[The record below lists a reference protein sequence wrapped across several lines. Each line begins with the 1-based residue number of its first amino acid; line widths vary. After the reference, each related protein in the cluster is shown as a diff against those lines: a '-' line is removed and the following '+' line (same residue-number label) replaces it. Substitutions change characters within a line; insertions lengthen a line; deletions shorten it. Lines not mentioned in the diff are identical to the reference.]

1 MYEYL
6 KGKITKQFAN
16 YIVVDVNG
24 VGYKVYTPN
33 PYKFT
38 LDEYMTVYIYSHV
51 REDEYSLYG
60 FHSESERDLF
70 LRLIDVKGL
79 GPKMGLTILATNSIN
94 GIIDAIDRENIL
106 YLKKIPKVGE
116 KLARQIILDLK
127 GKLNIQVSAEFTDNT
142 LDELIEVLEGL
153 GYKSKEI
160 KGIVSK
166 VDSSLS
172 IEDQVKEAL
181 KLLLK

>member
-6 KGKITKQFAN
+6 RGNITKQIAN

-24 VGYKVYTPN
+24 VGYRVYTPN
-33 PYKFT
+33 PYSFKDT
-38 LDEYMTVYIYSHV
+38 ENIKVYLYNHV
-51 REDEYSLYG
+51 REEENTLYG
-60 FHSESERDLF
+60 FKTEDERDLF

-79 GPKMGLTILATNSIN
+79 GPKMAITILASCSLN
-94 GIIDAIDRENIL
+94 GLVDAIDRENIL

-127 GKLNIQVSAEFTDNT
+127 GKLSLSENDTVES
-142 LDELIEVLEGL
+142 DELSLALESL
-153 GYKSKEI
+153 GYKGNDI
-160 KGIVSK
+160 KNVIGK
-166 VDSSLS
+166 VDRELP
-172 IEDQVKEAL
+172 IENQIKEAL